1 MGPMPLA
8 PLALLAVTMLPQDPG
23 GPASD
28 GPFLAGTVEHG
39 GRSYPY
45 RLLAPAELEPG
56 RRYPLILFLHGA
68 GERGED
74 NRLQLRH
81 FPERMAAP
89 ELRERLPVFVLAPQ
103 CPQGTDWADGGR
115 GLARGGPMS
124 PAPRPALEAALLALE
139 EVVRA
144 HPVDLDAIHLTG
156 LSMGGAGTWDLAA
169 RRPDLFASAV
179 AICGG
184 GDPAQ
189 APRLADLP
197 LQAWH
202 GADDRLVPPRASR
215 EMVEAVRIAG
225 GEVRWTELEG
235 VGHDSWV
242 AAYAAEAAPA
252 WMLARRRDP
261 ERTLARTL
269 DRLAALHEESGPLAL
284 VEVGGGEDP
293 TAALLR
299 AGLVARGPGRVVRV
313 ADASQA
319 LEAGARVAL
328 VVPAA
333 GASGEEAALARR
345 LAQELRALAEA
356 GISAR
361 IVAPASGGG
370 RAARL
375 ARSAAAQGG
384 GRAVD
389 LAAAVEAH
397 LRVFGPRP
405 SDRPGEGA
413 ARAGAEASRVALLE
427 LARAAVALGRRP

>member
-8 PLALLAVTMLPQDPG
+8 PLALLAVTMLLPDPG

-28 GPFLAGTVEHG
+28 GPFLAGAVEHG
-39 GRSYPY
+39 GRGYPY
-45 RLLAPAELEPG
+45 RLLAPAALEPG

-89 ELRERLPVFVLAPQ
+89 GLRERHPVFVLAPQ

-139 EVVRA
+139 EVVHA

-189 APRLADLP
+189 AHRLADLP

-215 EMVEAVRIAG
+215 EMVEAVRTAG

-235 VGHDSWV
+235 VGHASWV
-242 AAYAAEAAPA
+242 AAYAEEAAPV

-261 ERTLARTL
+261 ERTLTRTL
-269 DRLAALHEESGPLAL
+269 DRLVALLEETGPLAL

-293 TAALLR
+293 TVALLC
-299 AGLVARGPGRVVRV
+299 AGMIARRPGRVVRV

-319 LEAGARVAL
+319 LEAGARGAL
-328 VVPAA
+328 VIPVA
-333 GASGEEAALARR
+333 GAPEEDAALAGR
-345 LAQELRALAEA
+345 LAQELRALTEA
-356 GISAR
+356 GVPAR
-361 IVAPASGGG
+361 LVVPAGAEG

-375 ARSAAAQGG
+375 ARSAAAQAGE
-384 GRAVD
+384 RPVD
-389 LAAAVEAH
+389 LALAVEAH
-397 LRVFGPRP
+397 LRIFGPRP
-405 SDRPGEGA
+405 SDRPGEGV
-413 ARAGAEASRVALLE
+413 ARAAAESQRVALLE
-427 LARAAVALGRRP
+427 LARAALALGRRP